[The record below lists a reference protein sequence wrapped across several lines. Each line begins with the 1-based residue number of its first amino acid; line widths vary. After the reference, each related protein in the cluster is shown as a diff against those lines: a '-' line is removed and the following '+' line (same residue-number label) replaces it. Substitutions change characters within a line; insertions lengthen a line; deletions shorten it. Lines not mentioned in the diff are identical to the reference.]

1 MITISYLKSGEE
13 WEFWKPVLYFEINS
27 LSELKLFQ
35 ETIQL
40 LSEKDG
46 YILNINKNSKIYWLN
61 KLNSIKISNL
71 EWWRI
76 LLKKSIF
83 WNFQIQLDKIY
94 WNEALSI
101 LGPLMTEWNWFIYLD
116 EFKNITNLREDA
128 TIIISKR
135 IES

>member
-116 EFKNITNLREDA
+116 EFQNITHLQEDA
-128 TIIISKR
+128 TIIISKKV
-135 IES
+135 ES